1 MHHSLL
7 FQNVKTK
14 LPSFSDINFNANT
27 LKGQN
32 CACTRFKRILKYS
45 MKGFNLN
52 DFEKERE
59 IALKLQRT
67 IVGNENCCNYCEQKI
82 FRDIIII
89 NGENINCS
97 DISI

>member
-14 LPSFSDINFNANT
+14 LPSFSDINFNT

-52 DFEKERE
+52 DFEKER
-59 IALKLQRT
+59 
-67 IVGNENCCNYCEQKI
+67 
-82 FRDIIII
+82 
-89 NGENINCS
+89 
-97 DISI
+97 